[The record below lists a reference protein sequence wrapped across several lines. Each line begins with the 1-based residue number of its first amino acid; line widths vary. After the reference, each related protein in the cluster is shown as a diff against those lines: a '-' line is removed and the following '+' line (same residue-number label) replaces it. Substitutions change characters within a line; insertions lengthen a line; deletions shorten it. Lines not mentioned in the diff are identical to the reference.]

1 MMQRHR
7 KPAHAHPCSST
18 HIHSAHPRQAKHSGL
33 STHAHAQQTHA
44 SMLHTSMT
52 HSAHIEYA
60 AHPQLAPPPALRAT
74 HNPEKTALMQ
84 LWPGGCS
91 AMQRPALIAAPPF
104 AEHTKTGARACTRNQ
119 PLIAP
124 GRASWPPSIT
134 AASVSRIPCNES
146 VLMGPFFITS
156 ERPDTCT

>member
-33 STHAHAQQTHA
+33 SAHAHAQQTHA

-84 LWPGGCS
+84 LWPGGCTALCRTHQNRCAGLYPDS
-91 AMQRPALIAAPPF
+91 TPDRPRPGLMAAQHHCCVGIPDPMQRICTHGSLLHYQR
-104 AEHTKTGARACTRNQ
+104 EARQ
-119 PLIAP
+119 LYV
-124 GRASWPPSIT
+124 T
-134 AASVSRIPCNES
+134 AH
-146 VLMGPFFITS
+146 L
-156 ERPDTCT
+156 